1 MHWDEVGQWLQMN
14 KRLLLLCAVGGVLG
28 VMLLGSE
35 EAPVVQS
42 AKLKDNAP
50 LKTTLPEKAAKP
62 LMPEGYQAKV
72 ALRDPFSK
80 AGQSAVGEKD
90 ASPAIAQ
97 RALPGQA
104 EKVVAAQPLLL
115 GVASGNGRK
124 RAIIRLRGES
134 KVLAS
139 GEHIGEYQLLETA
152 ENSVLLQGPG
162 GTVRLQRKGEER

>member
-14 KRLLLLCAVGGVLG
+14 KRLLLLCAVGGVLSVTLWSG
-28 VMLLGSE
+28 DSP
-35 EAPVVQS
+35 AAQS
-42 AKLKDNAP
+42 VKLKDDAP

-80 AGQSAVGEKD
+80 AGQSAVDEKD

-104 EKVVAAQPLLL
+104 EKVPASQPLLL
-115 GVASGNGRK
+115 GVASGNGRSL
-124 RAIIRLRGES
+124 AIVRLRGES

-139 GEHIGEYQLLETA
+139 GERIGEYQLLEAT
-152 ENSVLLQGPG
+152 ENSALLQGPG
-162 GTVRLQRKGEER
+162 GTLRLQRKGEER